1 MKADGSVIIDTEI
14 SEDGIKAGSE
24 SINKA
29 LKNMAASTADLGD
42 KARIAIEKQIN
53 SVSKM
58 NQQYTAQLQKVE
70 ELRKKIEEMRK
81 EEIPTQEYSA
91 LTAEIEKLEKAIA
104 SAEEKKK
111 RFLETGGRA
120 VAQTEEYKNAERAVS
135 RLESALDRAIERK
148 GKFEELGGNTD
159 SKAYKNIL
167 YDIEKL
173 ERQLKEA
180 IQDKEA
186 LEKSTESTSA
196 FKRMEYDA
204 EQLNSKLDAA
214 RAKKKALEES
224 GGAYTPALNTDAG
237 AATVQKLTQEEQKLD
252 NMNNQLNTSYK
263 ALNQKVSEYREKVED
278 AGNETE
284 KTTKKT
290 KNANKSIIPFKKNIL
305 SLGKMVKLMLIRQ
318 AIRAMIS
325 AAKEG
330 LQNLAQYSKS
340 VNKDMSMLM
349 SSMTRLKNSFATAFA
364 PILSVVAPILSRFI
378 DMISRAVTAVGQLF
392 AALTGKKTFTKAVA
406 VQQDY
411 AASLDKTADSTKDAE
426 KAAEGYLSPLDEI
439 NKLEKKDTSKDKPG
453 TVSPKDMFTDIPI
466 DSKFQEWA
474 AKIKEKLQPIIDA
487 IKRLKE
493 PAVALLKSL
502 GDTCKWLWDVILAPL
517 FNWLLSSAI
526 PKIIDILGKLL
537 ELIKVIVDWIN
548 KNVLPIIQPIVT
560 ALLNTFMGVVDGI
573 LEVMDG
579 LLDFLIGAF
588 TGDWDRAFSGLQK
601 IASGFK
607 KIVDSVFQGIRDIM
621 ETFDGWLQKA
631 FAIDWSENFGVLG
644 EVLNIFLRSVSDI
657 WEGIKKEF
665 NGIVTF
671 LNGAFAGDWRQ
682 CWEGI
687 KEIVAGVWQAIVGVV
702 KAPINLI
709 IGLVNAMIDACAKG
723 INAVI
728 GALNKINVKVPKWV
742 PKYGGKKFGF
752 DIEKVRAPHIPYL
765 ATGAVIPPNAPFMA
779 MLGDQRNG
787 NNLEMP
793 ENLLRRIIREESGQ
807 KSGGSYRFVG
817 QINRRVLFDEF
828 ISEAKMRQAA
838 TGINPLELG

>member
-14 SEDGIKAGSE
+14 NEDGIKAGSE

-29 LKNMAASTADLGD
+29 LKNMAASTADLSD

-70 ELRKKIEEMRK
+70 ELRQKIEEMRK
-81 EEIPTQEYSA
+81 EEVPTQEYSA
-91 LTAEIEKLEKAIA
+91 LTAEIEKLEKSLDAVI
-104 SAEEKKK
+104 EKEIK
-111 RFLETGGRA
+111 FVETGG
-120 VAQTEEYKNAERAVS
+120 N
-135 RLESALDRAIERK
+135 
-148 GKFEELGGNTD
+148 
-159 SKAYKNIL
+159 
-167 YDIEKL
+167 
-173 ERQLKEA
+173 
-180 IQDKEA
+180 
-186 LEKSTESTSA
+186 TESSA
-196 FKRMEYDA
+196 FKRMEYDID
-204 EQLNSKLDAA
+204 QLNAKLDTA
-214 RAKKKALEES
+214 RAKKKALEDS
-224 GGAYTPALNTDAG
+224 GGAYTPMMNTDSG
-237 AATVQKLTQEEQKLD
+237 AAAVQRLEQEEQKLD

-263 ALNQKVSEYREKVED
+263 ALNQKVSEYREKMEEV
-278 AGNETE
+278 GKETE
-284 KTTKKT
+284 KTSKKT
-290 KNANKSIIPFKKNIL
+290 KNATKSIVPFSKSIL
-305 SLGKMVKLMLIRQ
+305 SLGKMVKLILIRQ

-364 PILSVVAPILSRFI
+364 PILSVVAPILSKFI
-378 DMISRAVTAVGQLF
+378 DMISRAVTAVGQFF

-439 NKLEKKDTSKDKPG
+439 NKLEKKDTSKDTSG
-453 TVSPKDMFTDIPI
+453 TSGGVSPKDMFEEIPI

-502 GDTCKWLWDVILAPL
+502 GNTCKWLWDVILAPL
-517 FNWLLSSAI
+517 FNWLLTSAI

-548 KNVLPIIQPIVT
+548 KNVLPVIEPIVT
-560 ALLNTFMGVVDGI
+560 ALLDTVMGVVDGI
-573 LEVMDG
+573 LDVMDG

-657 WEGIKKEF
+657 WEGIKKVF

>member
-1 MKADGSVIIDTEI
+1 MKADGSVIIDTQI
-14 SEDGIKAGSE
+14 NEDGIKAGSE

-29 LKNMAASTADLGD
+29 LKNMAASTADLSD

-70 ELRKKIEEMRK
+70 ELRQKIEEMRK
-81 EEIPTQEYSA
+81 EEVPTQEYSA
-91 LTAEIEKLEKAIA
+91 LTAEIEKLEKSLDAVI
-104 SAEEKKK
+104 EKEIK
-111 RFLETGGRA
+111 FVETGG
-120 VAQTEEYKNAERAVS
+120 
-135 RLESALDRAIERK
+135 
-148 GKFEELGGNTD
+148 NT
-159 SKAYKNIL
+159 
-167 YDIEKL
+167 
-173 ERQLKEA
+173 
-180 IQDKEA
+180 
-186 LEKSTESTSA
+186 KSSA
-196 FKRMEYDA
+196 FKRMEYDID
-204 EQLNSKLDAA
+204 QLNAKLDTA
-214 RAKKKALEES
+214 RAKKKALEDS
-224 GGAYTPALNTDAG
+224 GGAYTPMMNTDSG
-237 AATVQKLTQEEQKLD
+237 SAAVQRLEQEEQKLD

-263 ALNQKVSEYREKVED
+263 ALNQKVSEYREKMEE
-278 AGNETE
+278 AGKETE
-284 KTTKKT
+284 KTSKKT
-290 KNANKSIIPFKKNIL
+290 KNATKSIVPFSKSIL

-364 PILSVVAPILSRFI
+364 PILSVVAPILSKFI
-378 DMISRAVTAVGQLF
+378 DMISRAVTAVGQFF

-439 NKLEKKDTSKDKPG
+439 NKLEKKDTSKDTSG
-453 TVSPKDMFTDIPI
+453 TSVGVSPKDMFEEIPI

-502 GDTCKWLWDVILAPL
+502 GNTCKWLWDVILAPL

-548 KNVLPIIQPIVT
+548 KNVLPVIEPIVT
-560 ALLNTFMGVVDGI
+560 ALLDTVMGVVDGI
-573 LEVMDG
+573 LDVMDG

-657 WEGIKKEF
+657 WEGIKKVF

>member
-1 MKADGSVIIDTEI
+1 MKADGSVIIDTQI
-14 SEDGIKAGSE
+14 NEDGIKAGSE
-24 SINKA
+24 NINKA
-29 LKNMAASTADLGD
+29 LKNMAASTADLND

-70 ELRKKIEEMRK
+70 ELRQKIEEMRK
-81 EEIPTQEYSA
+81 EEVPTQEYSA
-91 LTAEIEKLEKAIA
+91 LTAEIEKLEKSLDAVI
-104 SAEEKKK
+104 EKEIK
-111 RFLETGGRA
+111 FVETGG
-120 VAQTEEYKNAERAVS
+120 
-135 RLESALDRAIERK
+135 
-148 GKFEELGGNTD
+148 NT
-159 SKAYKNIL
+159 
-167 YDIEKL
+167 
-173 ERQLKEA
+173 
-180 IQDKEA
+180 
-186 LEKSTESTSA
+186 KSSA
-196 FKRMEYDA
+196 FKRMEYDID
-204 EQLNSKLDAA
+204 QLNAKLDTA
-214 RAKKKALEES
+214 RAKKKALEDS
-224 GGAYTPALNTDAG
+224 GGAYTPMMNTDSG
-237 AATVQKLTQEEQKLD
+237 SAAVQRLEQEEQKLD

-263 ALNQKVSEYREKVED
+263 ALNQKVSEYREKMEE
-278 AGNETE
+278 AGKETE
-284 KTTKKT
+284 KTSKKT
-290 KNANKSIIPFKKNIL
+290 KNATKSIVPFSKSIL
-305 SLGKMVKLMLIRQ
+305 SLGKMVKLILIRQ

-364 PILSVVAPILSRFI
+364 PILSVVAPILSKFI

-406 VQQDY
+406 VQQGY

-439 NKLEKKDTSKDKPG
+439 NKLEKKDTSKDTSG
-453 TVSPKDMFTDIPI
+453 TSGGVSPKDMFEEIPI

-548 KNVLPIIQPIVT
+548 KNVLPVIEPIVT
-560 ALLNTFMGVVDGI
+560 ALLDTVMGVVDGI
-573 LEVMDG
+573 LDVMDG

-631 FAIDWSENFGVLG
+631 FAINWSENFGVLG

-657 WEGIKKEF
+657 WEGIKKVF

-752 DIEKVRAPHIPYL
+752 DIGKVRAPHIPYL

-779 MLGDQRNG
+779 MLGDQRSG

>member
-14 SEDGIKAGSE
+14 NEDGIKAGSE

-29 LKNMAASTADLGD
+29 LKNMAASTADLND

-58 NQQYTAQLQKVE
+58 NQQYTTQLQKVE
-70 ELRKKIEEMRK
+70 ELREKIEEMRK
-81 EEIPTQEYSA
+81 EEVPTQEYSS
-91 LTAEIEKLEKAIA
+91 LTAEIEKLEKSLDAVI
-104 SAEEKKK
+104 EKEIK
-111 RFLETGGRA
+111 FVETGG
-120 VAQTEEYKNAERAVS
+120 N
-135 RLESALDRAIERK
+135 
-148 GKFEELGGNTD
+148 
-159 SKAYKNIL
+159 
-167 YDIEKL
+167 
-173 ERQLKEA
+173 
-180 IQDKEA
+180 
-186 LEKSTESTSA
+186 TESSA
-196 FKRMEYDA
+196 FKRMEYDID
-204 EQLNSKLDAA
+204 QLNAKLDTA

-224 GGAYTPALNTDAG
+224 GGAYTPLLNTDAG
-237 AATVQKLTQEEQKLD
+237 SATVQRLTQEEQKLD
-252 NMNNQLNTSYK
+252 SMNNQLNTSYK
-263 ALNQKVSEYREKVED
+263 ALNQKVSEYREKMED

-290 KNANKSIIPFKKNIL
+290 KNATKSVIPFGKSIL

-364 PILSVVAPILSRFI
+364 PILSVVAPILSKFI

-439 NKLEKKDTSKDKPG
+439 NKLEKKDTSKDNSG
-453 TVSPKDMFTDIPI
+453 ASGGVSPKDMFEEIPI
-466 DSKFQEWA
+466 DSKFQELA

-526 PKIIDILGKLL
+526 PKIIDILGKML

-548 KNVLPIIQPIVT
+548 KNVLPVIEPIVT

-607 KIVDSVFQGIRDIM
+607 KIVDSVFQGVQDIM
-621 ETFDGWLQKA
+621 ETFDGWLQKI
-631 FAIDWSENFGVLG
+631 FTTDWSEAFGVLG
-644 EVLNIFLRSVSDI
+644 EVLNIFLRSASDI
-657 WEGIKKEF
+657 WEGFKKVI
-665 NGIVTF
+665 NGIITF
-671 LNGAFAGDWRQ
+671 INGAFAGDWRQ

-687 KEIVAGVWQAIVGVV
+687 KEILAGVWQAIVGVV

-779 MLGDQRNG
+779 MLGDQRSG

>member
-1 MKADGSVIIDTEI
+1 MKADGSVIIDTQI
-14 SEDGIKAGSE
+14 NEDGIKAGSE

-29 LKNMAASTADLGD
+29 LKNMAASTADLSD

-70 ELRKKIEEMRK
+70 ELRQKIEEMRK
-81 EEIPTQEYSA
+81 EEVPTQEYSA
-91 LTAEIEKLEKAIA
+91 LTAEIEKLEKSLDAVI
-104 SAEEKKK
+104 EKEIK
-111 RFLETGGRA
+111 FVETGG
-120 VAQTEEYKNAERAVS
+120 
-135 RLESALDRAIERK
+135 
-148 GKFEELGGNTD
+148 NT
-159 SKAYKNIL
+159 
-167 YDIEKL
+167 
-173 ERQLKEA
+173 
-180 IQDKEA
+180 
-186 LEKSTESTSA
+186 KSSA
-196 FKRMEYDA
+196 FKRMEYDID
-204 EQLNSKLDAA
+204 QLNAKLDTA
-214 RAKKKALEES
+214 RAKKKALEDS
-224 GGAYTPALNTDAG
+224 GGAYTPMMNTDSG
-237 AATVQKLTQEEQKLD
+237 AAAVQRLEQEEQKLD

-263 ALNQKVSEYREKVED
+263 ALNQKVSEYREKMEE
-278 AGNETE
+278 AGKETE
-284 KTTKKT
+284 KTSKKT
-290 KNANKSIIPFKKNIL
+290 KNATKSIVPFSKSIL

-364 PILSVVAPILSRFI
+364 PILSVVAPILSKFI
-378 DMISRAVTAVGQLF
+378 DMISRAVTAVGQFF

-439 NKLEKKDTSKDKPG
+439 NKLEKKDTSKDTSG
-453 TVSPKDMFTDIPI
+453 TSGGVSPKDMFEEIPI

-502 GDTCKWLWDVILAPL
+502 GNTCKWLWDVILAPL

-548 KNVLPIIQPIVT
+548 KNVLPVIEPIVT
-560 ALLNTFMGVVDGI
+560 ALLDTVMGVVDGI
-573 LEVMDG
+573 LDVMDG

-657 WEGIKKEF
+657 WEGIKKVF

>member
-1 MKADGSVIIDTEI
+1 MKADGSVIIDTQI
-14 SEDGIKAGSE
+14 NEDGIKAGSE

-29 LKNMAASTADLGD
+29 LKNMAASTADLSD

-70 ELRKKIEEMRK
+70 ELRQKIEEMRK
-81 EEIPTQEYSA
+81 EEVPTQEYSA
-91 LTAEIEKLEKAIA
+91 LTAEIEKLENSLDAVI
-104 SAEEKKK
+104 EKEIK
-111 RFLETGGRA
+111 FVETGG
-120 VAQTEEYKNAERAVS
+120 
-135 RLESALDRAIERK
+135 
-148 GKFEELGGNTD
+148 NT
-159 SKAYKNIL
+159 
-167 YDIEKL
+167 
-173 ERQLKEA
+173 
-180 IQDKEA
+180 
-186 LEKSTESTSA
+186 KSSA
-196 FKRMEYDA
+196 FKRMEYDID
-204 EQLNSKLDAA
+204 QLNAKLDTA
-214 RAKKKALEES
+214 RAKKKALEDS
-224 GGAYTPALNTDAG
+224 GGAYTPMMNTDSG
-237 AATVQKLTQEEQKLD
+237 SAAVQRLEQEEQKLD

-263 ALNQKVSEYREKVED
+263 ALNQKVSEYREKMEE
-278 AGNETE
+278 AGKETE
-284 KTTKKT
+284 KTSKKT
-290 KNANKSIIPFKKNIL
+290 KNSTKSIIPFSKSIL
-305 SLGKMVKLMLIRQ
+305 SLGKMVKLILIRQ

-364 PILSVVAPILSRFI
+364 PILSVVAPILSKFI

-439 NKLEKKDTSKDKPG
+439 NKLEKKDTSKDTSG
-453 TVSPKDMFTDIPI
+453 TSGGVSPKDMFEEIPI

-517 FNWLLSSAI
+517 FNWLLSSAF

-548 KNVLPIIQPIVT
+548 KNVLPVIEPIVT
-560 ALLNTFMGVVDGI
+560 ALLDTVMGVVDGI
-573 LEVMDG
+573 LDVMDG

-588 TGDWDRAFSGLQK
+588 TGDWVRAFSGLQK

-607 KIVDSVFQGIRDIM
+607 KIVDSVFQGIREIM

-631 FAIDWSENFGVLG
+631 FAIDWSEIFGVLG

-657 WEGIKKEF
+657 WEGIKKVF

-687 KEIVAGVWQAIVGVV
+687 KEILAGVWQAIVGVV

-752 DIEKVRAPHIPYL
+752 DIGKVRAPHIPYL

-779 MLGDQRNG
+779 MLGDQRSG

-793 ENLLRRIIREESGQ
+793 ENRLRRIIREESGQ

-817 QINRRVLFDEF
+817 QINRRVLIDVF
-828 ISEAKMRQAA
+828 ICEAKMRQSA
-838 TGINPLELG
+838 TGNNPLELG

>member
-1 MKADGSVIIDTEI
+1 MKADGSVIIDTQI
-14 SEDGIKAGSE
+14 NEDGIKAGSE

-29 LKNMAASTADLGD
+29 LKNMAASTADLSD
-42 KARIAIEKQIN
+42 KARISIEKQIN

-70 ELRKKIEEMRK
+70 ELRQKIEEMRK
-81 EEIPTQEYSA
+81 EEVPTQEYSA
-91 LTAEIEKLEKAIA
+91 LTAEIEKLEKSLDAVI
-104 SAEEKKK
+104 EKEIK
-111 RFLETGGRA
+111 FVETGG
-120 VAQTEEYKNAERAVS
+120 
-135 RLESALDRAIERK
+135 
-148 GKFEELGGNTD
+148 NT
-159 SKAYKNIL
+159 
-167 YDIEKL
+167 
-173 ERQLKEA
+173 
-180 IQDKEA
+180 
-186 LEKSTESTSA
+186 KSSA
-196 FKRMEYDA
+196 FKRMEYDID
-204 EQLNSKLDAA
+204 QLNAKLDTA
-214 RAKKKALEES
+214 RAKKKALEDS
-224 GGAYTPALNTDAG
+224 GGAYTPMMNTDSG
-237 AATVQKLTQEEQKLD
+237 SAAVQRLEQEEQKLD

-263 ALNQKVSEYREKVED
+263 ALNQKVSEYREKMEE
-278 AGNETE
+278 AGKETE
-284 KTTKKT
+284 KTSKKT
-290 KNANKSIIPFKKNIL
+290 KNATKSIVPFSKSIL

-364 PILSVVAPILSRFI
+364 PILSVVAPILSKFI
-378 DMISRAVTAVGQLF
+378 DMISRAVTAVGQFF

-439 NKLEKKDTSKDKPG
+439 NKLEKKDTSKDTSG
-453 TVSPKDMFTDIPI
+453 TSGGVSPKDMFEEIPI

-502 GDTCKWLWDVILAPL
+502 GNTCKWLWDVILAPL

-548 KNVLPIIQPIVT
+548 KNVLPVIEPIVT
-560 ALLNTFMGVVDGI
+560 ALLDTVMGVVDGI
-573 LEVMDG
+573 LDVMDG

-657 WEGIKKEF
+657 WEGIKKVF

>member
-1 MKADGSVIIDTEI
+1 MKADGSVIIDTQI
-14 SEDGIKAGSE
+14 NEDGIKAGSE
-24 SINKA
+24 NINKA
-29 LKNMAASTADLGD
+29 LKNMAASTADLND

-70 ELRKKIEEMRK
+70 ELRQKIEEMRK
-81 EEIPTQEYSA
+81 EEVPTQEYSA
-91 LTAEIEKLEKAIA
+91 LTAEIEKLEKSLDAVI
-104 SAEEKKK
+104 EKEIK
-111 RFLETGGRA
+111 FVETGG
-120 VAQTEEYKNAERAVS
+120 N
-135 RLESALDRAIERK
+135 
-148 GKFEELGGNTD
+148 
-159 SKAYKNIL
+159 
-167 YDIEKL
+167 
-173 ERQLKEA
+173 
-180 IQDKEA
+180 
-186 LEKSTESTSA
+186 TESSA
-196 FKRMEYDA
+196 FKRMEYDID
-204 EQLNSKLDAA
+204 QLNAKLDTA
-214 RAKKKALEES
+214 RAKKKALEDS
-224 GGAYTPALNTDAG
+224 GGAYTPMMNTDSG
-237 AATVQKLTQEEQKLD
+237 AAAVQRLEQEEQKLD

-263 ALNQKVSEYREKVED
+263 ALNQKVSEYREKMEE
-278 AGNETE
+278 AGKETE
-284 KTTKKT
+284 KTSKKT
-290 KNANKSIIPFKKNIL
+290 KNATKSIVPFSKSIL
-305 SLGKMVKLMLIRQ
+305 SLGKMVKLMLVRQ

-364 PILSVVAPILSRFI
+364 PILSVVAPILSKFI
-378 DMISRAVTAVGQLF
+378 DMISRAVTAVGQFF

-439 NKLEKKDTSKDKPG
+439 NKLEKKDTSKDTSG
-453 TVSPKDMFTDIPI
+453 TSGGVSPKDMFEEIPI

-502 GDTCKWLWDVILAPL
+502 GNTCKWLWDVILAPL
-517 FNWLLSSAI
+517 FSWLLSSAI

-548 KNVLPIIQPIVT
+548 KNVLPVIEPIVT
-560 ALLNTFMGVVDGI
+560 ALLDTVMGVVDGI
-573 LEVMDG
+573 LDVMDG

-657 WEGIKKEF
+657 WEGIKKVF

>member
-14 SEDGIKAGSE
+14 NEDGIKAGSE

-29 LKNMAASTADLGD
+29 LKNMAASTADLND

-58 NQQYTAQLQKVE
+58 NQQYTTQLQKVE
-70 ELRKKIEEMRK
+70 ELREKIEEMRK
-81 EEIPTQEYSA
+81 EEVPTQEYSS
-91 LTAEIEKLEKAIA
+91 LTAEIEKLEKSLDAVI
-104 SAEEKKK
+104 EKEIK
-111 RFLETGGRA
+111 FVETGG
-120 VAQTEEYKNAERAVS
+120 N
-135 RLESALDRAIERK
+135 
-148 GKFEELGGNTD
+148 
-159 SKAYKNIL
+159 
-167 YDIEKL
+167 
-173 ERQLKEA
+173 
-180 IQDKEA
+180 
-186 LEKSTESTSA
+186 TESSA
-196 FKRMEYDA
+196 FKRMEYDID
-204 EQLNSKLDAA
+204 QLNAKLDTA
-214 RAKKKALEES
+214 RAKKKALEDS
-224 GGAYTPALNTDAG
+224 GGAYTPMMNTDSG
-237 AATVQKLTQEEQKLD
+237 AAAVQRLEQEEQKLD
-252 NMNNQLNTSYK
+252 NMNNQVNMSYK
-263 ALNQKVSEYREKVED
+263 ALNQKVSEYREKMED

-290 KNANKSIIPFKKNIL
+290 KNATKSVIPFGKSIL

-364 PILSVVAPILSRFI
+364 PILSVVAPILSKFI

-411 AASLDKTADSTKDAE
+411 AASLDKTADSTEDAE

-439 NKLEKKDTSKDKPG
+439 NKLEKKDTEKDKSG
-453 TVSPKDMFTDIPI
+453 ASGGVSPEDMFAEVPI

-548 KNVLPIIQPIVT
+548 KNVLPIIKPIVT
-560 ALLNTFMGVVDGI
+560 ALLNTVMGVVDGI

-631 FAIDWSENFGVLG
+631 FAIDWSESFGVLG

-657 WEGIKKEF
+657 WEGIKKVF

-671 LNGAFAGDWRQ
+671 INGAFAGNWRQ

-687 KEIVAGVWQAIVGVV
+687 KEILAGVWQAIVGVV

-752 DIEKVRAPHIPYL
+752 DIGKVRAPHIPYL

-779 MLGDQRNG
+779 MLGDQRSG

>member
-1 MKADGSVIIDTEI
+1 MKADGSVIIDTQI
-14 SEDGIKAGSE
+14 NEDGIKAGSE

-29 LKNMAASTADLGD
+29 LKNMAASTADLSD

-70 ELRKKIEEMRK
+70 ELRQKIEEMRK
-81 EEIPTQEYSA
+81 EEVPTQEYSA
-91 LTAEIEKLEKAIA
+91 LTAEIEKLEKSLDAVI
-104 SAEEKKK
+104 EKEIK
-111 RFLETGGRA
+111 FVETGG
-120 VAQTEEYKNAERAVS
+120 
-135 RLESALDRAIERK
+135 
-148 GKFEELGGNTD
+148 NT
-159 SKAYKNIL
+159 
-167 YDIEKL
+167 
-173 ERQLKEA
+173 
-180 IQDKEA
+180 
-186 LEKSTESTSA
+186 KSSA
-196 FKRMEYDA
+196 FKRMEYDID
-204 EQLNSKLDAA
+204 QLNAKLDTA
-214 RAKKKALEES
+214 RAKKKALEDS
-224 GGAYTPALNTDAG
+224 GGAYTPMMNTDSG
-237 AATVQKLTQEEQKLD
+237 SAAVQRLEQEEQKLD

-263 ALNQKVSEYREKVED
+263 ALNQKVSEYREKMEE
-278 AGNETE
+278 AGKETE
-284 KTTKKT
+284 KTSKKT
-290 KNANKSIIPFKKNIL
+290 KNSTKSIIPFSKSIL
-305 SLGKMVKLMLIRQ
+305 SLGKMVKLILIRQ

-364 PILSVVAPILSRFI
+364 PILSVVAPILSKFI

-439 NKLEKKDTSKDKPG
+439 NKLEKKDTSKDTSG
-453 TVSPKDMFTDIPI
+453 TSGGVSPKDMFEEIPI

-548 KNVLPIIQPIVT
+548 KNVLPVIEPIVT
-560 ALLNTFMGVVDGI
+560 ALLDTVMGVVDGI
-573 LEVMDG
+573 LDVMDG

-657 WEGIKKEF
+657 WEGIKKVF

-687 KEIVAGVWQAIVGVV
+687 KEILAGVWQAIVGVV

-752 DIEKVRAPHIPYL
+752 DIGKVRAPHIPYL

-779 MLGDQRNG
+779 MLGDQRSG

>member
-14 SEDGIKAGSE
+14 NEDGIKAGSE

-29 LKNMAASTADLGD
+29 LKNMAASTADLSD

-70 ELRKKIEEMRK
+70 ELRQKIEEMRK
-81 EEIPTQEYSA
+81 EEVPTQEYSA
-91 LTAEIEKLEKAIA
+91 LTAEIEKLEKSLDAVI
-104 SAEEKKK
+104 EKEIK
-111 RFLETGGRA
+111 FVETGG
-120 VAQTEEYKNAERAVS
+120 N
-135 RLESALDRAIERK
+135 
-148 GKFEELGGNTD
+148 
-159 SKAYKNIL
+159 
-167 YDIEKL
+167 
-173 ERQLKEA
+173 
-180 IQDKEA
+180 
-186 LEKSTESTSA
+186 TESSA
-196 FKRMEYDA
+196 FKRMEYDID
-204 EQLNSKLDAA
+204 QLNAKLDTA
-214 RAKKKALEES
+214 RAKKKALEDS
-224 GGAYTPALNTDAG
+224 GGAYTPMMNTDSG
-237 AATVQKLTQEEQKLD
+237 TATVQRLEQEEQKLD

-263 ALNQKVSEYREKVED
+263 ALNQKVSEYREKIEE
-278 AGNETE
+278 AGKETE
-284 KTTKKT
+284 KTSKKT
-290 KNANKSIIPFKKNIL
+290 KNATKSIIPFGKSIL

-364 PILSVVAPILSRFI
+364 PILSVVAPILSKFI
-378 DMISRAVTAVGQLF
+378 NMISRAVTAVGQLF
-392 AALTGKKTFTKAVA
+392 AALTGKKAFTKAVA

-439 NKLEKKDTSKDKPG
+439 NKLEKKDTSKDNSG
-453 TVSPKDMFTDIPI
+453 ASGGVSPKDMFEEIPI

-493 PAVALLKSL
+493 PAVSLLKSL
-502 GDTCKWLWDVILAPL
+502 GNTCKWLWDVILAPL

-548 KNVLPIIQPIVT
+548 KNVLPVIEPIVT
-560 ALLNTFMGVVDGI
+560 ALFNTFMGVVDGI

-607 KIVDSVFQGIRDIM
+607 KIVDSVFQGVQDIM
-621 ETFDGWLQKA
+621 ETFDRWLQKI
-631 FAIDWSENFGVLG
+631 FTTDWSEAFGVLG
-644 EVLNIFLRSVSDI
+644 EVLNIFLRSASDI
-657 WEGIKKEF
+657 WEGFKKVI
-665 NGIVTF
+665 NGIITF
-671 LNGAFAGDWRQ
+671 INGAFAGDWRQ

-687 KEIVAGVWQAIVGVV
+687 KEILAGVWQAIVGAV

-752 DIEKVRAPHIPYL
+752 DIEKVSAPHIPYL

-779 MLGDQRNG
+779 MLGDQKNG

>member
-1 MKADGSVIIDTEI
+1 MKADGSVIIDTQI
-14 SEDGIKAGSE
+14 NEDGIKAGSE

-29 LKNMAASTADLGD
+29 LKNMAASTADLSD

-70 ELRKKIEEMRK
+70 ELRQKIEEMRK
-81 EEIPTQEYSA
+81 EEVPTQEYSA
-91 LTAEIEKLEKAIA
+91 LTAEIEKLEKSLDAVI
-104 SAEEKKK
+104 EKEIK
-111 RFLETGGRA
+111 FVETGG
-120 VAQTEEYKNAERAVS
+120 
-135 RLESALDRAIERK
+135 
-148 GKFEELGGNTD
+148 NT
-159 SKAYKNIL
+159 
-167 YDIEKL
+167 
-173 ERQLKEA
+173 
-180 IQDKEA
+180 
-186 LEKSTESTSA
+186 KSSA
-196 FKRMEYDA
+196 FKRMEYDID
-204 EQLNSKLDAA
+204 QLNAKLDTA
-214 RAKKKALEES
+214 RAKKKALEDS
-224 GGAYTPALNTDAG
+224 GGAYTPMMNTDSG
-237 AATVQKLTQEEQKLD
+237 AAAVQRLEQEEQKLD

-263 ALNQKVSEYREKVED
+263 ALNQKVSEYREKMEE
-278 AGNETE
+278 AGKETE
-284 KTTKKT
+284 KTSKKT
-290 KNANKSIIPFKKNIL
+290 KNATKSIVPFSKSIL

-364 PILSVVAPILSRFI
+364 PILSVVAPILSKFI
-378 DMISRAVTAVGQLF
+378 DMISRAVTAVGQFF

-439 NKLEKKDTSKDKPG
+439 NKLEKKDTSKDTSG
-453 TVSPKDMFTDIPI
+453 TSGGVSPKDMFEEIPI

-548 KNVLPIIQPIVT
+548 KNVLPIIKPIVT
-560 ALLNTFMGVVDGI
+560 ALLNTVMGVVDGI

-631 FAIDWSENFGVLG
+631 FAIDWSESFGVLG

-657 WEGIKKEF
+657 WEGIKKVF

-671 LNGAFAGDWRQ
+671 INGAFAGNWRQ

-779 MLGDQRNG
+779 MLGDQRSG

>member
-14 SEDGIKAGSE
+14 NEDGIKAGSE

-29 LKNMAASTADLGD
+29 LKNMAASTADLND

-58 NQQYTAQLQKVE
+58 NQQYTTQLQKVE
-70 ELRKKIEEMRK
+70 ELREKIEEMRK
-81 EEIPTQEYSA
+81 EEVPTQEYSS
-91 LTAEIEKLEKAIA
+91 LTAEIEKLEKSLDAVI
-104 SAEEKKK
+104 EKEIK
-111 RFLETGGRA
+111 FVETGG
-120 VAQTEEYKNAERAVS
+120 N
-135 RLESALDRAIERK
+135 
-148 GKFEELGGNTD
+148 
-159 SKAYKNIL
+159 
-167 YDIEKL
+167 
-173 ERQLKEA
+173 
-180 IQDKEA
+180 
-186 LEKSTESTSA
+186 TESSA
-196 FKRMEYDA
+196 FKRMEYDID
-204 EQLNSKLDAA
+204 QLNAKLDTA
-214 RAKKKALEES
+214 RAKKKALEDS
-224 GGAYTPALNTDAG
+224 GGAYTPMMNTDSG
-237 AATVQKLTQEEQKLD
+237 AAAVQRLEQEEQKLD

-263 ALNQKVSEYREKVED
+263 ALNQKVSEYREKMEE
-278 AGNETE
+278 AGKETE
-284 KTTKKT
+284 KTSKKT
-290 KNANKSIIPFKKNIL
+290 KNATKSIIPFSKGIL

-364 PILSVVAPILSRFI
+364 PILSVVAPILSKFI
-378 DMISRAVTAVGQLF
+378 DMISKVVTAVGQLF

-439 NKLEKKDTSKDKPG
+439 NKLEKKDTSKDTSG
-453 TVSPKDMFTDIPI
+453 TSGGVSPKDMFEEIPI

-502 GDTCKWLWDVILAPL
+502 GNTCKWLWDVILAPL

-548 KNVLPIIQPIVT
+548 KNVLPIIKPIVT
-560 ALLNTFMGVVDGI
+560 ALLNTVMGVVDGI

-631 FAIDWSENFGVLG
+631 FAIDWSESFGVLG

-657 WEGIKKEF
+657 WEGIKKVF

-671 LNGAFAGDWRQ
+671 INGAFAGNWRQ

-687 KEIVAGVWQAIVGVV
+687 KEILAGVWQAIVGVV

-752 DIEKVRAPHIPYL
+752 DIGKVRAPHIPYL

-779 MLGDQRNG
+779 MLGDQRSG

>member
-1 MKADGSVIIDTEI
+1 MKADGSVIIDTQI
-14 SEDGIKAGSE
+14 NEDGIKAGSE
-24 SINKA
+24 NINKA
-29 LKNMAASTADLGD
+29 LKNMAASTADLND

-70 ELRKKIEEMRK
+70 ELKQKIEEMRK
-81 EEIPTQEYSA
+81 EEVPTQEYSA
-91 LTAEIEKLEKAIA
+91 LTAEIEKLEKSLDAVI
-104 SAEEKKK
+104 EKEIK
-111 RFLETGGRA
+111 FVETGG
-120 VAQTEEYKNAERAVS
+120 
-135 RLESALDRAIERK
+135 
-148 GKFEELGGNTD
+148 NT
-159 SKAYKNIL
+159 
-167 YDIEKL
+167 
-173 ERQLKEA
+173 
-180 IQDKEA
+180 
-186 LEKSTESTSA
+186 KSSA
-196 FKRMEYDA
+196 FKRMEYDID
-204 EQLNSKLDAA
+204 QLNAKLDTA
-214 RAKKKALEES
+214 RAKKKALEDS
-224 GGAYTPALNTDAG
+224 GGAYTPMMNTDSG
-237 AATVQKLTQEEQKLD
+237 AAAVQRLEQEEQKLD

-263 ALNQKVSEYREKVED
+263 ALNQKVSEYREKMEE
-278 AGNETE
+278 AGKETE
-284 KTTKKT
+284 KTSKKT
-290 KNANKSIIPFKKNIL
+290 KNATKSIIPFSKSIL
-305 SLGKMVKLMLIRQ
+305 TLGKMVKIMLIRQ

-364 PILSVVAPILSRFI
+364 PILSVVAPILSKFI
-378 DMISRAVTAVGQLF
+378 DMISRVVTAVGQLF
-392 AALTGKKTFTKAVA
+392 SALTGKKTFTKAVA

-439 NKLEKKDTSKDKPG
+439 NKLEKKDTEKDKSSTSG
-453 TVSPKDMFTDIPI
+453 GVSPKDMFAEVPI

-548 KNVLPIIQPIVT
+548 KNVLPIIKPIVT
-560 ALLNTFMGVVDGI
+560 ALLNTVMGVVDGI

-631 FAIDWSENFGVLG
+631 FAIDWSESFGVLG

-657 WEGIKKEF
+657 WEGIKKVF

-671 LNGAFAGDWRQ
+671 INGAFAGNWRQ

-687 KEIVAGVWQAIVGVV
+687 KEILAGVWQAIVGVV

-752 DIEKVRAPHIPYL
+752 DIGKVRAPHIPYL

-779 MLGDQRNG
+779 MLGDQRSG

-838 TGINPLELG
+838 TGINLLELG

>member
-1 MKADGSVIIDTEI
+1 MKADGSVIIDTQI
-14 SEDGIKAGSE
+14 NEDGIKAGSE

-29 LKNMAASTADLGD
+29 LKNMAASTADLSD

-70 ELRKKIEEMRK
+70 ELRQKIEEMRK
-81 EEIPTQEYSA
+81 EEVPTQEYSA
-91 LTAEIEKLEKAIA
+91 LTAEIEKLEKSLDAVI
-104 SAEEKKK
+104 EKEIK
-111 RFLETGGRA
+111 FVETGG
-120 VAQTEEYKNAERAVS
+120 
-135 RLESALDRAIERK
+135 
-148 GKFEELGGNTD
+148 NT
-159 SKAYKNIL
+159 
-167 YDIEKL
+167 
-173 ERQLKEA
+173 
-180 IQDKEA
+180 
-186 LEKSTESTSA
+186 KSSA
-196 FKRMEYDA
+196 FKRMEYDID
-204 EQLNSKLDAA
+204 QLNAKLDTA
-214 RAKKKALEES
+214 RAKKKALEDS
-224 GGAYTPALNTDAG
+224 GGAYTPMMNTDSG
-237 AATVQKLTQEEQKLD
+237 AAAVQRLEQEEQKLD

-263 ALNQKVSEYREKVED
+263 ALNQKVSEYREKMEE
-278 AGNETE
+278 AGKETE
-284 KTTKKT
+284 KTSKKT
-290 KNANKSIIPFKKNIL
+290 KNATKSIVPFSKSIL

-364 PILSVVAPILSRFI
+364 PILSVVAPILSKFI
-378 DMISRAVTAVGQLF
+378 DMISRAVTAVGQFF

-439 NKLEKKDTSKDKPG
+439 NKLEKKDTSKDTSG
-453 TVSPKDMFTDIPI
+453 TSGGVSPKDMFEEIPI

-502 GDTCKWLWDVILAPL
+502 GNTCKWLWDVILAPL

-548 KNVLPIIQPIVT
+548 KNVLPVIEPIVT
-560 ALLNTFMGVVDGI
+560 ALLDTVMGVVDGI
-573 LEVMDG
+573 LDVMDG

-657 WEGIKKEF
+657 WDGIKKEF

>member
-1 MKADGSVIIDTEI
+1 MKADGSVIIDTQI
-14 SEDGIKAGSE
+14 NEDGIKAGSE

-29 LKNMAASTADLGD
+29 LKNMAASTADLSD

-70 ELRKKIEEMRK
+70 ELRQKIEEMRK
-81 EEIPTQEYSA
+81 EEVPTQEYSA
-91 LTAEIEKLEKAIA
+91 LTAEIEKLEKSLDAVI
-104 SAEEKKK
+104 EKEIK
-111 RFLETGGRA
+111 FVETGG
-120 VAQTEEYKNAERAVS
+120 
-135 RLESALDRAIERK
+135 
-148 GKFEELGGNTD
+148 NT
-159 SKAYKNIL
+159 
-167 YDIEKL
+167 
-173 ERQLKEA
+173 
-180 IQDKEA
+180 
-186 LEKSTESTSA
+186 KSSA
-196 FKRMEYDA
+196 FKRMEYDID
-204 EQLNSKLDAA
+204 QLNAKLDTA
-214 RAKKKALEES
+214 RAKKKALEDS
-224 GGAYTPALNTDAG
+224 GGAYTPMMNTDSG
-237 AATVQKLTQEEQKLD
+237 AAAVQRLEQEEQKLD

-263 ALNQKVSEYREKVED
+263 ALNQKVSEYREKMEE
-278 AGNETE
+278 AGKETE
-284 KTTKKT
+284 KTSKKT
-290 KNANKSIIPFKKNIL
+290 KNATKSIVPFSKSIL

-364 PILSVVAPILSRFI
+364 PILSVVAPILSKFI
-378 DMISRAVTAVGQLF
+378 DMISRAVTAVGQFF

-439 NKLEKKDTSKDKPG
+439 NKLEKKDTSKDTSG
-453 TVSPKDMFTDIPI
+453 TSGGVSPKDMFEEIPI

-502 GDTCKWLWDVILAPL
+502 GNTCKWLWDVILAPL

-537 ELIKVIVDWIN
+537 ELIKVVVDWIN
-548 KNVLPIIQPIVT
+548 KNVLPIIKPIVT
-560 ALLNTFMGVVDGI
+560 ALLNTVMGVVDGI

-631 FAIDWSENFGVLG
+631 FAIDWSESFGVLG

-657 WEGIKKEF
+657 WEGIKKVF

-671 LNGAFAGDWRQ
+671 INGAFAGNWRQ

-838 TGINPLELG
+838 TGINLLELG

>member
-1 MKADGSVIIDTEI
+1 MKADGSVIIDTAI
-14 SEDGIKAGSE
+14 NEDGIKAGSE

-29 LKNMAASTADLGD
+29 LKNMAASTADLSD

-70 ELRKKIEEMRK
+70 ELRQKIEEMRK
-81 EEIPTQEYSA
+81 EEVPTQEYSA
-91 LTAEIEKLEKAIA
+91 LTAEIEKLEKSLDAVI
-104 SAEEKKK
+104 EKEIK
-111 RFLETGGRA
+111 FVETGG
-120 VAQTEEYKNAERAVS
+120 N
-135 RLESALDRAIERK
+135 
-148 GKFEELGGNTD
+148 
-159 SKAYKNIL
+159 
-167 YDIEKL
+167 
-173 ERQLKEA
+173 
-180 IQDKEA
+180 
-186 LEKSTESTSA
+186 TESYA
-196 FKRMEYDA
+196 FKRMEYDID
-204 EQLNSKLDAA
+204 QLNAKLDTA
-214 RAKKKALEES
+214 RAKKKALEDS
-224 GGAYTPALNTDAG
+224 GGAYTPMMNTDSG
-237 AATVQKLTQEEQKLD
+237 AAAVQRLEQEEQKLD

-263 ALNQKVSEYREKVED
+263 ALNQKVSEYREKMEE
-278 AGNETE
+278 AGKETE
-284 KTTKKT
+284 KTSKKT
-290 KNANKSIIPFKKNIL
+290 KNATKSIVPFSKSIL

-364 PILSVVAPILSRFI
+364 PILSVVAPILSKFI

-411 AASLDKTADSTKDAE
+411 AASLDKTADSTEDAE

-439 NKLEKKDTSKDKPG
+439 NKLEKKDTEKDKSG
-453 TVSPKDMFTDIPI
+453 ASGGVSPEDMFAEVPI

-548 KNVLPIIQPIVT
+548 KYILPVIQPIVT
-560 ALLNTFMGVVDGI
+560 ALLKMVMNMVDGI
-573 LEVMDG
+573 LDVLDG
-579 LLDFLIGAF
+579 LLDFLVGAF
-588 TGDWDRAFSGLQK
+588 TGDWNRAFSGLQK
-601 IASGFK
+601 IASGFQ
-607 KIVDSVFQGIRDIM
+607 KIIMSVFKAIQDIM
-621 ETFDGWLQKA
+621 NTFDGWLQGFFSADWTKA
-631 FAIDWSENFGVLG
+631 FGILG
-644 EVLNIFLRSVSDI
+644 HTLNAFMVTARDYWNGL
-657 WEGIKKEF
+657 KTTF
-665 NGIVTF
+665 NGIITF
-671 LNGAFAGDWRQ
+671 LNGAFAGNWRQ
-682 CWEGI
+682 AWNGI
-687 KEIVAGVWQAIVGVV
+687 KQILSGVWQMIVAVV
-702 KAPINLI
+702 KAPINQI
-709 IGLVNAMIDACAKG
+709 IAMVNSMIDAVTSG

-728 GALNKINVKVPKWV
+728 GALNSIHVRVPSWV
-742 PKYGGKKFGF
+742 PVYGGRRFGF
-752 DIEKVRAPHIPYL
+752 DIDRVSARHIPYL

>member
-1 MKADGSVIIDTEI
+1 MKADGSVIIDTQI
-14 SEDGIKAGSE
+14 NEDGIKAGSE

-29 LKNMAASTADLGD
+29 LKNMAASTADLSD

-70 ELRKKIEEMRK
+70 ELRQKIEEMRK
-81 EEIPTQEYSA
+81 EEVPTQEYSA
-91 LTAEIEKLEKAIA
+91 LTAEIEKLEKSLDAVI
-104 SAEEKKK
+104 EKEIK
-111 RFLETGGRA
+111 FVETGG
-120 VAQTEEYKNAERAVS
+120 
-135 RLESALDRAIERK
+135 
-148 GKFEELGGNTD
+148 NT
-159 SKAYKNIL
+159 
-167 YDIEKL
+167 
-173 ERQLKEA
+173 
-180 IQDKEA
+180 
-186 LEKSTESTSA
+186 KSSA
-196 FKRMEYDA
+196 FKRMEYDID
-204 EQLNSKLDAA
+204 QLNAKLDTA
-214 RAKKKALEES
+214 RAKKKALEDS
-224 GGAYTPALNTDAG
+224 GGAYTPMMNTDSG
-237 AATVQKLTQEEQKLD
+237 AAAVQRLEQEEQKLD

-263 ALNQKVSEYREKVED
+263 ALNQKVSEYREKMEE
-278 AGNETE
+278 AGKETE
-284 KTTKKT
+284 KTSKKT
-290 KNANKSIIPFKKNIL
+290 KNATKSIVPFSKSIL

-364 PILSVVAPILSRFI
+364 PILSVVAPILSKFI
-378 DMISRAVTAVGQLF
+378 DMISRAVTAVGQFF

-439 NKLEKKDTSKDKPG
+439 NKLEKKDTSKDTSG
-453 TVSPKDMFTDIPI
+453 TSGGVSPKDMFEEIPI

-548 KNVLPIIQPIVT
+548 KNVLPVIEPIVT
-560 ALLNTFMGVVDGI
+560 ALLDTVMGVVDGI
-573 LEVMDG
+573 LDVMDG

-657 WEGIKKEF
+657 WEGIKKVF

-687 KEIVAGVWQAIVGVV
+687 KEIVAGVWQVIVGVV

>member
-1 MKADGSVIIDTEI
+1 MKADGSVIIDTQI
-14 SEDGIKAGSE
+14 NEDGIKAGSE

-29 LKNMAASTADLGD
+29 LKNMAASTADLSD

-70 ELRKKIEEMRK
+70 ELRQKIEEMRK
-81 EEIPTQEYSA
+81 EEVPTQEYSA
-91 LTAEIEKLEKAIA
+91 LTAEIEKLEKSLDAVI
-104 SAEEKKK
+104 EKEIK
-111 RFLETGGRA
+111 FVETGG
-120 VAQTEEYKNAERAVS
+120 
-135 RLESALDRAIERK
+135 
-148 GKFEELGGNTD
+148 NT
-159 SKAYKNIL
+159 
-167 YDIEKL
+167 
-173 ERQLKEA
+173 
-180 IQDKEA
+180 
-186 LEKSTESTSA
+186 KSSA
-196 FKRMEYDA
+196 FKRMEYDID
-204 EQLNSKLDAA
+204 QLNAKLDTA
-214 RAKKKALEES
+214 RAKKKALEDS
-224 GGAYTPALNTDAG
+224 GGAYTPMMNTDSG
-237 AATVQKLTQEEQKLD
+237 SAAVQRLEQEEQKLD

-263 ALNQKVSEYREKVED
+263 ALNQKVSEYREKMEE
-278 AGNETE
+278 AGKETE
-284 KTTKKT
+284 KTSKKT
-290 KNANKSIIPFKKNIL
+290 KNATKSIVPFSKSIL

-364 PILSVVAPILSRFI
+364 PILSVVAPILSKFI
-378 DMISRAVTAVGQLF
+378 DLISRAVTAVGQFF

-439 NKLEKKDTSKDKPG
+439 NKLEKKDTSKDTSG
-453 TVSPKDMFTDIPI
+453 TSGGVSPKDMFEEIPI

-502 GDTCKWLWDVILAPL
+502 GNTCKWLWDVILAPL

-548 KNVLPIIQPIVT
+548 KNVLPVIEPIVT
-560 ALLNTFMGVVDGI
+560 ALLDTVMGVVDGI
-573 LEVMDG
+573 LDVMDG

-657 WEGIKKEF
+657 WEGIKKVF

>member
-1 MKADGSVIIDTEI
+1 MKADGSVIIDTQI
-14 SEDGIKAGSE
+14 NEDGIKAGSE
-24 SINKA
+24 NINKA
-29 LKNMAASTADLGD
+29 LKNMAASTADLND

-70 ELRKKIEEMRK
+70 ELRQKIEEMRK
-81 EEIPTQEYSA
+81 EEVPTQEYSA
-91 LTAEIEKLEKAIA
+91 LTAEIEKLEKSLDSVI
-104 SAEEKKK
+104 EKEIK
-111 RFLETGGRA
+111 FVETGG
-120 VAQTEEYKNAERAVS
+120 N
-135 RLESALDRAIERK
+135 
-148 GKFEELGGNTD
+148 
-159 SKAYKNIL
+159 
-167 YDIEKL
+167 
-173 ERQLKEA
+173 
-180 IQDKEA
+180 
-186 LEKSTESTSA
+186 TESSA
-196 FKRMEYDA
+196 FKRMEYDID
-204 EQLNSKLDAA
+204 QLNAKLDTA
-214 RAKKKALEES
+214 REKKKALEDS
-224 GGAYTPALNTDAG
+224 GGAYTPMMNTDSG
-237 AATVQKLTQEEQKLD
+237 TAAVQRLEQEEQKLD

-263 ALNQKVSEYREKVED
+263 ALNQKVSEYREKMEE
-278 AGNETE
+278 AGKETE
-284 KTTKKT
+284 KTSKKT
-290 KNANKSIIPFKKNIL
+290 KNATKSIVPFSKSIL

-364 PILSVVAPILSRFI
+364 PILSVVAPILSKFI
-378 DMISRAVTAVGQLF
+378 DMISRAVTAVGQFF

-439 NKLEKKDTSKDKPG
+439 NKLEKKDTSKDTSG
-453 TVSPKDMFTDIPI
+453 TSGGVSPKDMFEEIPI

-548 KNVLPIIQPIVT
+548 KNVLPVIEPIVT
-560 ALLNTFMGVVDGI
+560 ALLDTVMGVVDGI
-573 LEVMDG
+573 LDVMDG

-631 FAIDWSENFGVLG
+631 FAINWSENFGVLG

-657 WEGIKKEF
+657 WEGIKKVF

>member
-1 MKADGSVIIDTEI
+1 MKADGSVIIDTQI
-14 SEDGIKAGSE
+14 NEDGIKAGSE

-29 LKNMAASTADLGD
+29 LKNMAASTADLSD

-70 ELRKKIEEMRK
+70 ELRQKIEEMRK
-81 EEIPTQEYSA
+81 EEVPTQEYSA
-91 LTAEIEKLEKAIA
+91 LTAEIEKLEKSLDAVI
-104 SAEEKKK
+104 EKEIK
-111 RFLETGGRA
+111 FVETGG
-120 VAQTEEYKNAERAVS
+120 
-135 RLESALDRAIERK
+135 
-148 GKFEELGGNTD
+148 NT
-159 SKAYKNIL
+159 
-167 YDIEKL
+167 
-173 ERQLKEA
+173 
-180 IQDKEA
+180 
-186 LEKSTESTSA
+186 KSSA
-196 FKRMEYDA
+196 FKRMEYDID
-204 EQLNSKLDAA
+204 QLNAKLDTA
-214 RAKKKALEES
+214 RAKKKALEDS
-224 GGAYTPALNTDAG
+224 GGAYTPMMNTDSG
-237 AATVQKLTQEEQKLD
+237 AAAVQRLEQEEQKLD

-263 ALNQKVSEYREKVED
+263 ALNQKVSEYREKMEG
-278 AGNETE
+278 AGKETE
-284 KTTKKT
+284 KTSKKT
-290 KNANKSIIPFKKNIL
+290 KNATKSIIPFSKSIL
-305 SLGKMVKLMLIRQ
+305 SLGKMVKLILIRQ

-364 PILSVVAPILSRFI
+364 PILSVIAPILSKFI
-378 DMISRAVTAVGQLF
+378 DMISRAITAVGQFF

-439 NKLEKKDTSKDKPG
+439 NKLEKKDTSKDTSG
-453 TVSPKDMFTDIPI
+453 TSGGVSPKDMFEEIPI
-466 DSKFQEWA
+466 DSKFQKWA

-502 GDTCKWLWDVILAPL
+502 GNTCKWLWDVILAPL

-548 KNVLPIIQPIVT
+548 KNVLPVIEPIVT
-560 ALLNTFMGVVDGI
+560 ALLDTVMGVVDGI
-573 LEVMDG
+573 LDVMDG

-657 WEGIKKEF
+657 WDGIKKEF

-779 MLGDQRNG
+779 MLGDQRSG

>member
-1 MKADGSVIIDTEI
+1 MKADGSVIIDTQI
-14 SEDGIKAGSE
+14 NEDGIKAGSE
-24 SINKA
+24 NINKA
-29 LKNMAASTADLGD
+29 LKNMAASTADLND

-70 ELRKKIEEMRK
+70 ELQQKIEEMRK
-81 EEIPTQEYSA
+81 EEVPTQEYSA
-91 LTAEIEKLEKAIA
+91 LTAEIEKLEKSLDAVI
-104 SAEEKKK
+104 EKEIK
-111 RFLETGGRA
+111 FVETGG
-120 VAQTEEYKNAERAVS
+120 N
-135 RLESALDRAIERK
+135 
-148 GKFEELGGNTD
+148 
-159 SKAYKNIL
+159 
-167 YDIEKL
+167 
-173 ERQLKEA
+173 
-180 IQDKEA
+180 
-186 LEKSTESTSA
+186 TESSA
-196 FKRMEYDA
+196 FKRMEYDID
-204 EQLNSKLDAA
+204 QLNAKLDTA
-214 RAKKKALEES
+214 RAKKKALEDS
-224 GGAYTPALNTDAG
+224 GGAYTPMMNTDSG
-237 AATVQKLTQEEQKLD
+237 AAAVQRLEQEEQKLD

-263 ALNQKVSEYREKVED
+263 ALNQKVSEYREKMEE
-278 AGNETE
+278 AGKETE
-284 KTTKKT
+284 KTSKKT
-290 KNANKSIIPFKKNIL
+290 KNATKSIIPFSKSIL
-305 SLGKMVKLMLIRQ
+305 TLGKMVKIMLIRQ

-364 PILSVVAPILSRFI
+364 PILSVVAPILSKFI
-378 DMISRAVTAVGQLF
+378 DMISRVVTAVGQLF

-426 KAAEGYLSPLDEI
+426 KAADGYLSPLDEI
-439 NKLEKKDTSKDKPG
+439 NKLEKKDTEKDKSSTSG
-453 TVSPKDMFTDIPI
+453 GVSPKDMFAEVPI

-548 KNVLPIIQPIVT
+548 KNVLPIIKPIVT
-560 ALLNTFMGVVDGI
+560 ALLNTVMGVVDGI

-631 FAIDWSENFGVLG
+631 FAIDWSESFGVLG
-644 EVLNIFLRSVSDI
+644 EVLNIFLLSVSDI
-657 WEGIKKEF
+657 WEGIKKVF

-671 LNGAFAGDWRQ
+671 INGAFAGNWRQ

-687 KEIVAGVWQAIVGVV
+687 KEILAGVWQAIVGVV

-752 DIEKVRAPHIPYL
+752 DIGKVRAPHIPYL

-779 MLGDQRNG
+779 MLGDQRSG

>member
-1 MKADGSVIIDTEI
+1 MKADGSVIIDTAI
-14 SEDGIKAGSE
+14 NEDGIKAGSE

-29 LKNMAASTADLGD
+29 LKNMAASTADLSD

-70 ELRKKIEEMRK
+70 ELRQKIEEMRK
-81 EEIPTQEYSA
+81 EEVPTQEYSA
-91 LTAEIEKLEKAIA
+91 LTAEIEKLEKSLDAVI
-104 SAEEKKK
+104 EKEIK
-111 RFLETGGRA
+111 FVETGG
-120 VAQTEEYKNAERAVS
+120 N
-135 RLESALDRAIERK
+135 
-148 GKFEELGGNTD
+148 
-159 SKAYKNIL
+159 
-167 YDIEKL
+167 
-173 ERQLKEA
+173 
-180 IQDKEA
+180 
-186 LEKSTESTSA
+186 TESSA
-196 FKRMEYDA
+196 FKRMEYDID
-204 EQLNSKLDAA
+204 QLNAKLDTA
-214 RAKKKALEES
+214 RAKKKALEDS
-224 GGAYTPALNTDAG
+224 GGAYTPMMNTDSG
-237 AATVQKLTQEEQKLD
+237 AAAVQRLEQEEQKLD

-263 ALNQKVSEYREKVED
+263 ALKQKVSEYREKMEE
-278 AGNETE
+278 AGKETE
-284 KTTKKT
+284 KTSKKT
-290 KNANKSIIPFKKNIL
+290 KNATKSIVPFSKSIL
-305 SLGKMVKLMLIRQ
+305 SLGKMVKLILIRQ

-364 PILSVVAPILSRFI
+364 PILSVVAPILSKFI
-378 DMISRAVTAVGQLF
+378 DMISRAVTAVGQFF

-439 NKLEKKDTSKDKPG
+439 NKLEKKDTSKDTSG
-453 TVSPKDMFTDIPI
+453 TSGGVSPKDMFEEIPI

-502 GDTCKWLWDVILAPL
+502 GNTCKWLWDVILAPL

-548 KNVLPIIQPIVT
+548 KNVLPVIEPIVT
-560 ALLNTFMGVVDGI
+560 ALLDTVMGVVDGI
-573 LEVMDG
+573 LDVMDG

-657 WEGIKKEF
+657 WDGIKKEF

-752 DIEKVRAPHIPYL
+752 DIEKVSAPHIPYL

-828 ISEAKMRQAA
+828 VSEAKMRQAA

>member
-1 MKADGSVIIDTEI
+1 MKADGSVIIDTAI
-14 SEDGIKAGSE
+14 NEDGIKAGSE

-29 LKNMAASTADLGD
+29 LKNMAASTADLSD

-70 ELRKKIEEMRK
+70 ELRQKIEEMRK
-81 EEIPTQEYSA
+81 EEVPTQEYSA
-91 LTAEIEKLEKAIA
+91 LTAEIEKLEKSLDAVI
-104 SAEEKKK
+104 EKEIK
-111 RFLETGGRA
+111 FVETGG
-120 VAQTEEYKNAERAVS
+120 
-135 RLESALDRAIERK
+135 
-148 GKFEELGGNTD
+148 NT
-159 SKAYKNIL
+159 
-167 YDIEKL
+167 
-173 ERQLKEA
+173 
-180 IQDKEA
+180 
-186 LEKSTESTSA
+186 KSSA
-196 FKRMEYDA
+196 FKRMEYDID
-204 EQLNSKLDAA
+204 QLNAKLDTA
-214 RAKKKALEES
+214 RAKKKALEDS
-224 GGAYTPALNTDAG
+224 GGAYTPMMNTDSG
-237 AATVQKLTQEEQKLD
+237 AAAVQRLEQEEQKLD

-263 ALNQKVSEYREKVED
+263 ALNQKVSEYREKMEE
-278 AGNETE
+278 AGKETE
-284 KTTKKT
+284 KTSKKT
-290 KNANKSIIPFKKNIL
+290 KNATKSIVPFSKSIL

-364 PILSVVAPILSRFI
+364 PILSVVAPILSKFI
-378 DMISRAVTAVGQLF
+378 DMISRAVTAVGQFF

-439 NKLEKKDTSKDKPG
+439 NKLEKKDTSKDTSG
-453 TVSPKDMFTDIPI
+453 TSGGVSPKDMFEEIPI

-502 GDTCKWLWDVILAPL
+502 GNTCKWLWDVILAPL
-517 FNWLLSSAI
+517 FNWLLASAI

-548 KNVLPIIQPIVT
+548 KNVLPVIEPIVT
-560 ALLNTFMGVVDGI
+560 ALLDTVMGVVDGI
-573 LEVMDG
+573 LDVMDG

-657 WEGIKKEF
+657 WEGIKKVF

>member
-1 MKADGSVIIDTEI
+1 MKADGSVIIDTQI
-14 SEDGIKAGSE
+14 NEDGIKAGSE

-29 LKNMAASTADLGD
+29 LKNMAASTADLSD

-70 ELRKKIEEMRK
+70 ELRQKIEEMRK
-81 EEIPTQEYSA
+81 EEVPTQEYSA
-91 LTAEIEKLEKAIA
+91 LTAEIEKLEKSLDAVI
-104 SAEEKKK
+104 EKEIK
-111 RFLETGGRA
+111 FVETGG
-120 VAQTEEYKNAERAVS
+120 
-135 RLESALDRAIERK
+135 
-148 GKFEELGGNTD
+148 NT
-159 SKAYKNIL
+159 
-167 YDIEKL
+167 
-173 ERQLKEA
+173 
-180 IQDKEA
+180 
-186 LEKSTESTSA
+186 KSSA
-196 FKRMEYDA
+196 FKRMEYDID
-204 EQLNSKLDAA
+204 QLNAKLDTA
-214 RAKKKALEES
+214 RAKKKALEDS
-224 GGAYTPALNTDAG
+224 GGAYTPMMNTDSG
-237 AATVQKLTQEEQKLD
+237 AAAVQRLEQEEQKLD

-263 ALNQKVSEYREKVED
+263 ALNQKVSEYREKMEE
-278 AGNETE
+278 AGKETE
-284 KTTKKT
+284 KTSKKT
-290 KNANKSIIPFKKNIL
+290 KNATKSIVPFSKSIL

-364 PILSVVAPILSRFI
+364 PILSVVAPILSKFI
-378 DMISRAVTAVGQLF
+378 DMISRAVTAVGQFF

-439 NKLEKKDTSKDKPG
+439 NKLEKKDTSKDTSG
-453 TVSPKDMFTDIPI
+453 TSGGVSPKDMFEEIPI

-548 KNVLPIIQPIVT
+548 KNVLPIIKPIVT
-560 ALLNTFMGVVDGI
+560 ALLNTVMGVVDGI

-631 FAIDWSENFGVLG
+631 FAIDWSESFGVLG

-657 WEGIKKEF
+657 WEGIKKVF

-671 LNGAFAGDWRQ
+671 INGAFAGNWRQ

>member
-1 MKADGSVIIDTEI
+1 MKADGSVIIDTQI
-14 SEDGIKAGSE
+14 NEDGIKAGSE
-24 SINKA
+24 NINKA
-29 LKNMAASTADLGD
+29 LKNMAASTADLND

-70 ELRKKIEEMRK
+70 ELRQKIEEMRK
-81 EEIPTQEYSA
+81 EEVPTQEYSA
-91 LTAEIEKLEKAIA
+91 LTAEIEKLEKSLDAVI
-104 SAEEKKK
+104 EKEIK
-111 RFLETGGRA
+111 FVETGG
-120 VAQTEEYKNAERAVS
+120 N
-135 RLESALDRAIERK
+135 
-148 GKFEELGGNTD
+148 
-159 SKAYKNIL
+159 
-167 YDIEKL
+167 
-173 ERQLKEA
+173 
-180 IQDKEA
+180 
-186 LEKSTESTSA
+186 TESSA
-196 FKRMEYDA
+196 FKRMEYDID
-204 EQLNSKLDAA
+204 QLNAKLDTA
-214 RAKKKALEES
+214 RAKKKALEDS
-224 GGAYTPALNTDAG
+224 GGAYTPMMNTDSG
-237 AATVQKLTQEEQKLD
+237 AAAVQRLEQEEQKLD

-263 ALNQKVSEYREKVED
+263 ALNQKVSEYREKMEE
-278 AGNETE
+278 AGKETE
-284 KTTKKT
+284 KTSKKT
-290 KNANKSIIPFKKNIL
+290 KNATKSIVPFSKSIL

-340 VNKDMSMLM
+340 VNKDMSTLM

-364 PILSVVAPILSRFI
+364 PILSVVAPILSKFI

-439 NKLEKKDTSKDKPG
+439 NKLEKKDTSKDNSRASG
-453 TVSPKDMFTDIPI
+453 GVSPKDMFEEIPI

-474 AKIKEKLQPIIDA
+474 AKIKEKLQPIIEA

-502 GDTCKWLWDVILAPL
+502 GDTCKWLWDVVLAPL

-548 KNVLPIIQPIVT
+548 KYILPVIQPIVT
-560 ALLNTFMGVVDGI
+560 ALLKMVMNMVDGI
-573 LEVMDG
+573 LDVLDG
-579 LLDFLIGAF
+579 LLDFLVGAF
-588 TGDWDRAFSGLQK
+588 TGDWNRAFSGLQK
-601 IASGFK
+601 IASGFQ
-607 KIVDSVFQGIRDIM
+607 KIIMSVFKAIQDIM
-621 ETFDGWLQKA
+621 NTFDGWLQGFFSADWTKA
-631 FAIDWSENFGVLG
+631 FGILG
-644 EVLNIFLRSVSDI
+644 HTLNAFMVTARDYWNGL
-657 WEGIKKEF
+657 KTTF
-665 NGIVTF
+665 NGIITF
-671 LNGAFAGDWRQ
+671 LNGAFAGNWRQ
-682 CWEGI
+682 AWNGI
-687 KEIVAGVWQAIVGVV
+687 KQILSGVWQMIVAVV
-702 KAPINLI
+702 KAPINQI
-709 IGLVNAMIDACAKG
+709 IAMVNSMIDAVTSG

-728 GALNKINVKVPKWV
+728 GALNSIHVRVPSWV
-742 PKYGGKKFGF
+742 PVYGGRRFGF
-752 DIEKVRAPHIPYL
+752 DIDRVSARHIPYL

>member
-1 MKADGSVIIDTEI
+1 MKADGSVIIDTQI
-14 SEDGIKAGSE
+14 NEDGIKAGSE

-29 LKNMAASTADLGD
+29 LKNMAASTADLSD

-70 ELRKKIEEMRK
+70 ELRQKIEEMRK
-81 EEIPTQEYSA
+81 EEVPTQEYSA
-91 LTAEIEKLEKAIA
+91 LTAEIEKLEKSLDAVI
-104 SAEEKKK
+104 EKEIK
-111 RFLETGGRA
+111 FVETGG
-120 VAQTEEYKNAERAVS
+120 
-135 RLESALDRAIERK
+135 
-148 GKFEELGGNTD
+148 NT
-159 SKAYKNIL
+159 
-167 YDIEKL
+167 
-173 ERQLKEA
+173 
-180 IQDKEA
+180 
-186 LEKSTESTSA
+186 KSSA
-196 FKRMEYDA
+196 FKRMEYDID
-204 EQLNSKLDAA
+204 QLNAKLDTA
-214 RAKKKALEES
+214 RAKKKALEDS
-224 GGAYTPALNTDAG
+224 GGAYTPMMNTDSG
-237 AATVQKLTQEEQKLD
+237 SAAVQRLEQEEQKLD

-263 ALNQKVSEYREKVED
+263 ALNQKVSEYREKMEE
-278 AGNETE
+278 AGKETE
-284 KTTKKT
+284 KTSKKT
-290 KNANKSIIPFKKNIL
+290 KNATKSIVPFSKSIL

-364 PILSVVAPILSRFI
+364 PILSVVAPILSKFI
-378 DMISRAVTAVGQLF
+378 DLISRAVTAVGQFF

-439 NKLEKKDTSKDKPG
+439 NKLEKKDTSKDTSG
-453 TVSPKDMFTDIPI
+453 TSGGVSPKDMFEEIPI

-474 AKIKEKLQPIIDA
+474 AKIKEKLQPIIDS

-502 GDTCKWLWDVILAPL
+502 GNTCKWLWDVILAPL

-548 KNVLPIIQPIVT
+548 KNVLPVIEPIVT
-560 ALLNTFMGVVDGI
+560 ALLDTVMGVVDGI
-573 LEVMDG
+573 LDVMDG

-657 WEGIKKEF
+657 WEGIKKVF

>member
-1 MKADGSVIIDTEI
+1 MKADGSVIIDTQI
-14 SEDGIKAGSE
+14 NEDGIKAGSE
-24 SINKA
+24 NINKA
-29 LKNMAASTADLGD
+29 LKNMAASTADLND

-70 ELRKKIEEMRK
+70 ELRQKIEEMRK
-81 EEIPTQEYSA
+81 EEVPTQEYSA
-91 LTAEIEKLEKAIA
+91 LTAEIEKLEKSLDAVI
-104 SAEEKKK
+104 EKEIK
-111 RFLETGGRA
+111 FVETGG
-120 VAQTEEYKNAERAVS
+120 N
-135 RLESALDRAIERK
+135 
-148 GKFEELGGNTD
+148 
-159 SKAYKNIL
+159 
-167 YDIEKL
+167 
-173 ERQLKEA
+173 
-180 IQDKEA
+180 
-186 LEKSTESTSA
+186 TESSA
-196 FKRMEYDA
+196 FKRMEYDID
-204 EQLNSKLDAA
+204 QLNAKLDTA
-214 RAKKKALEES
+214 RAKKKALEDS
-224 GGAYTPALNTDAG
+224 GGAYTPMMNTDSG
-237 AATVQKLTQEEQKLD
+237 TATVQRLEQEEQKLD

-263 ALNQKVSEYREKVED
+263 ALNQKVSEYREKMEE
-278 AGNETE
+278 AGKETE
-284 KTTKKT
+284 KTSKKT
-290 KNANKSIIPFKKNIL
+290 KNATKSIIPFGKSIL

-364 PILSVVAPILSRFI
+364 PILSVVAPILSKFI

-439 NKLEKKDTSKDKPG
+439 NKLEKKDTSKDNSG
-453 TVSPKDMFTDIPI
+453 ASGGVSPKDMFEEIPI
-466 DSKFQEWA
+466 DSKFQELA
-474 AKIKEKLQPIIDA
+474 AKIKEKMQPIIDS

-502 GDTCKWLWDVILAPL
+502 GDTCKWLWDTILAPL

-548 KNVLPIIQPIVT
+548 KYILSVIQPIVT
-560 ALLNTFMGVVDGI
+560 ALLKMVMNMVDGI
-573 LEVMDG
+573 LDVLDG
-579 LLDFLIGAF
+579 LLDFLVGAF
-588 TGDWDRAFSGLQK
+588 TGDWNRAFSGLQK
-601 IASGFK
+601 IASGFQ
-607 KIVDSVFQGIRDIM
+607 KIIMSVFTGIQDIM
-621 ETFDGWLQKA
+621 NAFDGWLQGFFSTDWTKA
-631 FAIDWSENFGVLG
+631 FGILG
-644 EVLNIFLRSVSDI
+644 HTLNAFMVTARDYWNGL
-657 WEGIKKEF
+657 KTTF
-665 NGIVTF
+665 NGIITF
-671 LNGAFAGDWRQ
+671 LNGAFAGNWRQ
-682 CWEGI
+682 AWNGI
-687 KEIVAGVWQAIVGVV
+687 KQILSGVWQMIVAVV
-702 KAPINLI
+702 KAPINQI
-709 IGLVNAMIDACAKG
+709 IAMVNSMIDAVASG

-728 GALNKINVKVPKWV
+728 GALNSIHVRVPSWV
-742 PKYGGKKFGF
+742 PIYGGRRFGF
-752 DIEKVRAPHIPYL
+752 DIDRVSTRHIPYL

-779 MLGDQRNG
+779 MLGDQKNG

-828 ISEAKMRQAA
+828 VSEAKMRQAA

>member
-1 MKADGSVIIDTEI
+1 MKADGSVIIDTAI
-14 SEDGIKAGSE
+14 NEDGIKAGSE

-29 LKNMAASTADLGD
+29 LKNMAASTADLSD

-70 ELRKKIEEMRK
+70 ELRQKIEEMRK
-81 EEIPTQEYSA
+81 EEVPTQEYSA
-91 LTAEIEKLEKAIA
+91 LTAEIEKLEKYLDAVI
-104 SAEEKKK
+104 EKEIK
-111 RFLETGGRA
+111 FVETGG
-120 VAQTEEYKNAERAVS
+120 N
-135 RLESALDRAIERK
+135 
-148 GKFEELGGNTD
+148 
-159 SKAYKNIL
+159 
-167 YDIEKL
+167 
-173 ERQLKEA
+173 
-180 IQDKEA
+180 
-186 LEKSTESTSA
+186 TESSA
-196 FKRMEYDA
+196 FKRMEYDID
-204 EQLNSKLDAA
+204 QLNAKLDTA
-214 RAKKKALEES
+214 RAKKKALEDS
-224 GGAYTPALNTDAG
+224 GGAYTPMMNTDSG
-237 AATVQKLTQEEQKLD
+237 AAAVQRLEQEEQKLD
-252 NMNNQLNTSYK
+252 NINNQLNTSYK
-263 ALNQKVSEYREKVED
+263 ALKQKVSEYREKMEE
-278 AGNETE
+278 AGKETE
-284 KTTKKT
+284 KTSKKT
-290 KNANKSIIPFKKNIL
+290 KNATKSIVPFSKSIL
-305 SLGKMVKLMLIRQ
+305 SLGKMVKLILIRQ

-364 PILSVVAPILSRFI
+364 PILSVVAPILSKFI
-378 DMISRAVTAVGQLF
+378 DMISRAVTAVGQFF

-439 NKLEKKDTSKDKPG
+439 NKLEKKDTSKDTSG
-453 TVSPKDMFTDIPI
+453 TSGGVSPKDMFEEIPI

-502 GDTCKWLWDVILAPL
+502 GNTCKWLWDVILAPL

-548 KNVLPIIQPIVT
+548 KNVLPVIEPIVT
-560 ALLNTFMGVVDGI
+560 ALLDTVMGVVDGI
-573 LEVMDG
+573 LDVMDG

-657 WEGIKKEF
+657 WDGIKKEF

>member
-1 MKADGSVIIDTEI
+1 MKADGSVIIDTQI
-14 SEDGIKAGSE
+14 NEDGIKAGSE

-29 LKNMAASTADLGD
+29 LKNMAASTADLSD
-42 KARIAIEKQIN
+42 KARISIEKQIN

-70 ELRKKIEEMRK
+70 ELRQKIEEMRK
-81 EEIPTQEYSA
+81 EEVPTQEYSA
-91 LTAEIEKLEKAIA
+91 LTAEIEKLEKSLDAVI
-104 SAEEKKK
+104 EKEIK
-111 RFLETGGRA
+111 FVETGG
-120 VAQTEEYKNAERAVS
+120 
-135 RLESALDRAIERK
+135 
-148 GKFEELGGNTD
+148 NT
-159 SKAYKNIL
+159 
-167 YDIEKL
+167 
-173 ERQLKEA
+173 
-180 IQDKEA
+180 
-186 LEKSTESTSA
+186 KSSA
-196 FKRMEYDA
+196 FKRMEYDID
-204 EQLNSKLDAA
+204 QLNAKLDTA
-214 RAKKKALEES
+214 RAKKKALEDS
-224 GGAYTPALNTDAG
+224 GGAYTPMMNTDSG
-237 AATVQKLTQEEQKLD
+237 AAAVQRLEQEEQKLD

-263 ALNQKVSEYREKVED
+263 ALNQKVSEYREKMEE
-278 AGNETE
+278 AGKETE
-284 KTTKKT
+284 KTSKKT
-290 KNANKSIIPFKKNIL
+290 KNATKSIVPFSKSIL

-364 PILSVVAPILSRFI
+364 PILSVVAPILSKFI

-439 NKLEKKDTSKDKPG
+439 NKLEKKDTSKDTSG
-453 TVSPKDMFTDIPI
+453 TSGGVSPKDMFEEIPI

-517 FNWLLSSAI
+517 FNWLLASAI

-548 KNVLPIIQPIVT
+548 KNVLPVIEPIVT
-560 ALLNTFMGVVDGI
+560 ALLDTVMGVVDGI
-573 LEVMDG
+573 LDVMDG

-657 WEGIKKEF
+657 WEGIKKVF

>member
-1 MKADGSVIIDTEI
+1 MKADGSVIIDTQI
-14 SEDGIKAGSE
+14 NEDGIKAGSE

-29 LKNMAASTADLGD
+29 LKNMAASTADLSD

-70 ELRKKIEEMRK
+70 ELRQKIEEMRK
-81 EEIPTQEYSA
+81 EEVPTQEYSA
-91 LTAEIEKLEKAIA
+91 LTAEIEKLEKSLDAVI
-104 SAEEKKK
+104 EKEIK
-111 RFLETGGRA
+111 FVETGG
-120 VAQTEEYKNAERAVS
+120 
-135 RLESALDRAIERK
+135 
-148 GKFEELGGNTD
+148 NT
-159 SKAYKNIL
+159 
-167 YDIEKL
+167 
-173 ERQLKEA
+173 
-180 IQDKEA
+180 
-186 LEKSTESTSA
+186 KSSA
-196 FKRMEYDA
+196 FKRMEYDID
-204 EQLNSKLDAA
+204 QLNAKLDTA
-214 RAKKKALEES
+214 RAKKKALEDS
-224 GGAYTPALNTDAG
+224 GGAYTPMMNTDSG
-237 AATVQKLTQEEQKLD
+237 AAAVQRLEQEEQKLD

-263 ALNQKVSEYREKVED
+263 ALNQKVSEYREKMEE
-278 AGNETE
+278 AGKETE
-284 KTTKKT
+284 KTSKKT
-290 KNANKSIIPFKKNIL
+290 KNATKSIVPFSKSIL

-364 PILSVVAPILSRFI
+364 PILSVVAPILSKFI
-378 DMISRAVTAVGQLF
+378 DMISRAVTAVGQFF

-426 KAAEGYLSPLDEI
+426 KAADGYLSPLDEI
-439 NKLEKKDTSKDKPG
+439 NKLEKKDTSKDTSG
-453 TVSPKDMFTDIPI
+453 TSGGVSPKDMFEEIPI

-502 GDTCKWLWDVILAPL
+502 GNTCKWLWDVILAPL

-548 KNVLPIIQPIVT
+548 KNVLPVIEPIVT
-560 ALLNTFMGVVDGI
+560 ALLDTVMGVVDGI
-573 LEVMDG
+573 LDVMDG

-657 WEGIKKEF
+657 WEGIKKVF

>member
-1 MKADGSVIIDTEI
+1 MKADGSVIIDTQI
-14 SEDGIKAGSE
+14 NEDGIKAGSE
-24 SINKA
+24 NINKA
-29 LKNMAASTADLGD
+29 LKNMAASTADLND

-70 ELRKKIEEMRK
+70 ELRQKIEEMRK
-81 EEIPTQEYSA
+81 EEVPTQEYSA
-91 LTAEIEKLEKAIA
+91 LTAEIEKLEKSLDAVI
-104 SAEEKKK
+104 EKEIK
-111 RFLETGGRA
+111 FVETGG
-120 VAQTEEYKNAERAVS
+120 N
-135 RLESALDRAIERK
+135 
-148 GKFEELGGNTD
+148 
-159 SKAYKNIL
+159 
-167 YDIEKL
+167 
-173 ERQLKEA
+173 
-180 IQDKEA
+180 
-186 LEKSTESTSA
+186 TESSA
-196 FKRMEYDA
+196 FKRMEYDID
-204 EQLNSKLDAA
+204 QLNAKLDTA
-214 RAKKKALEES
+214 RAKKKALEDS
-224 GGAYTPALNTDAG
+224 GGAYTPMMNTDSG
-237 AATVQKLTQEEQKLD
+237 TATVQRLEQEEQKLD

-263 ALNQKVSEYREKVED
+263 ALNQKVSEYREKMEE
-278 AGNETE
+278 AGKETE
-284 KTTKKT
+284 KTSKKT
-290 KNANKSIIPFKKNIL
+290 KNATKSIIPFGKSIL

-364 PILSVVAPILSRFI
+364 PILSVVAPILSKFI

-439 NKLEKKDTSKDKPG
+439 NKLEKKDTSKDNSG
-453 TVSPKDMFTDIPI
+453 ASGGVSPKDMFEEIPI
-466 DSKFQEWA
+466 DSKFQELA
-474 AKIKEKLQPIIDA
+474 AKIKEKMQPIIDS

-502 GDTCKWLWDVILAPL
+502 GDTCKWLWDTILAPL

-548 KNVLPIIQPIVT
+548 KYILPVIQPIVT
-560 ALLNTFMGVVDGI
+560 ALLKMVMNMVDGI
-573 LEVMDG
+573 LDVLDG
-579 LLDFLIGAF
+579 LLDFLVGAF
-588 TGDWDRAFSGLQK
+588 TGDWNRAFSGLQK
-601 IASGFK
+601 IASGFQ
-607 KIVDSVFQGIRDIM
+607 KIIMSVFTGIQDIM
-621 ETFDGWLQKA
+621 NAFDGWLQGFFSTDWTKA
-631 FAIDWSENFGVLG
+631 FGILG
-644 EVLNIFLRSVSDI
+644 HTLNAFMVTARDYWNGL
-657 WEGIKKEF
+657 KTTF
-665 NGIVTF
+665 NGIITF
-671 LNGAFAGDWRQ
+671 LNGAFAGNWRQ
-682 CWEGI
+682 AWNGI
-687 KEIVAGVWQAIVGVV
+687 KQILSGVWQMIVAVV
-702 KAPINLI
+702 KAPINQI
-709 IGLVNAMIDACAKG
+709 IAMVNSMIDAVASG

-728 GALNKINVKVPKWV
+728 GALNSIHVRVPSWV
-742 PKYGGKKFGF
+742 PIYGGRRFGF
-752 DIEKVRAPHIPYL
+752 DIDRVSTRHIPYL

-779 MLGDQRNG
+779 MLGDQKNG

-828 ISEAKMRQAA
+828 VSEAKMRQAA

>member
-1 MKADGSVIIDTEI
+1 MKADGSVIIDTQI
-14 SEDGIKAGSE
+14 NEDGIKAGSE
-24 SINKA
+24 NINKA
-29 LKNMAASTADLGD
+29 LKNMAASTADLND

-70 ELRKKIEEMRK
+70 ELRQKIEEMRK
-81 EEIPTQEYSA
+81 EEVPTQEYSA
-91 LTAEIEKLEKAIA
+91 LTAEIEKLEKSLDAVI
-104 SAEEKKK
+104 EKEIK
-111 RFLETGGRA
+111 FVETGG
-120 VAQTEEYKNAERAVS
+120 N
-135 RLESALDRAIERK
+135 
-148 GKFEELGGNTD
+148 
-159 SKAYKNIL
+159 
-167 YDIEKL
+167 
-173 ERQLKEA
+173 
-180 IQDKEA
+180 
-186 LEKSTESTSA
+186 TESSA
-196 FKRMEYDA
+196 FKRMEYDID
-204 EQLNSKLDAA
+204 QLNAKLDTA
-214 RAKKKALEES
+214 RAKKKVLEDS
-224 GGAYTPALNTDAG
+224 GGAYTPMMNTDSG
-237 AATVQKLTQEEQKLD
+237 AAAVQRLEQEEQKLD

-263 ALNQKVSEYREKVED
+263 ALNQKVSEYREKMEG
-278 AGNETE
+278 AGKETE
-284 KTTKKT
+284 KTSKKT
-290 KNANKSIIPFKKNIL
+290 KNATKSIVPFSKSIL
-305 SLGKMVKLMLIRQ
+305 SLGKMVKLILIRQ

-364 PILSVVAPILSRFI
+364 PILSVIAPILSKFI
-378 DMISRAVTAVGQLF
+378 DMISRAVTAVGQFF

-439 NKLEKKDTSKDKPG
+439 NKLEKKDTSKDTSG
-453 TVSPKDMFTDIPI
+453 TSGGVSPKDMFEEIPI

-502 GDTCKWLWDVILAPL
+502 GNTCKWLWDVILAPL

-548 KNVLPIIQPIVT
+548 KNVLPVIEPIVT
-560 ALLNTFMGVVDGI
+560 ALLDTVMGVVDGI
-573 LEVMDG
+573 LDVMDG

-657 WEGIKKEF
+657 WDGIKKEF

-779 MLGDQRNG
+779 ILGDQRNG